1 MNKLHE
7 NSDELLLL
15 MMAKD
20 SEKAEKAFEELYI
33 RYKNKIYVF
42 CNFFFEIF

>member
-1 MNKLHE
+1 MNKLYE

-20 SEKAEKAFEELYI
+20 SEKAFEELYI
-33 RYKNKIYVF
+33 RYKNKIYSFV
-42 CNFFFEIF
+42 IFY